1 MTDPA
6 ADATVHAQLERKE
19 PPITSD
25 AIRTDA
31 ELAALDPALGLPHRR
46 KMQILFAI
54 MLGLFLSALDQT
66 IVGTALPRI
75 VGDLN
80 GTNELYTWVITSYLL
95 AATITGVFYG
105 KLSDIF
111 GRRLMLLIGI
121 TIFLAGSALSG
132 LSWNMES
139 LILFRGLQGIGAG
152 AIFPIS
158 LAVIGDLFTPRERG
172 RYQGLFGAVFGVASI
187 IGPLL
192 GGWLTDNLSWHWIFY
207 VNLPIGA
214 VALFII
220 FRFLPSVH
228 GERPTRQ
235 LDYLGAIVFAVG
247 VVFLLLGLTNKQTAP
262 WESFEVGGFLII
274 AALLTPL
281 FLFIEARAAEPI
293 VPLDLFRNRSYA
305 VTILATFLA
314 AIGFFGAIIF
324 LPRWFQFVKGVSPTD
339 SGLQT
344 MALLAGVILSSV
356 LSGYLVSRSGRYK
369 WIVTGSLAVMAVGIL
384 LLTGLTAK
392 TELPVLWLWMFIAGM
407 GIGPTLSVF
416 TIVVQSVVPFERL
429 GVATGNLT
437 FFRQIGGS
445 VGLAVVGTLFA
456 ESFTSRLG
464 PSLAASG
471 VPAEQVGALTQLTA
485 SGSDLTQVGGEGL
498 RAQLAQVPA
507 LNGFVDQIVTGI
519 HQAFSLAVADTFWF
533 GLATTLIAL
542 GVVAVGLKEV
552 QLRGMAPGSAA
563 AEPETPVRAAGRR
576 ADRPVE
582 VPVHVND

>member
-1 MTDPA
+1 
-6 ADATVHAQLERKE
+6 
-19 PPITSD
+19 
-25 AIRTDA
+25 
-31 ELAALDPALGLPHRR
+31 
-46 KMQILFAI
+46 MQILFAI

-105 KLSDIF
+105 KLSDIW

-121 TIFLAGSALSG
+121 TVFLAGSALSG

-139 LILFRGLQGIGAG
+139 LIVFRGIQGIGAG

-172 RYQGLFGAVFGVASI
+172 RYQGLFGAVFGIASI

-192 GGWLTDNLSWHWIFY
+192 GGWLTDSLSWHWIFY

-220 FRFLPSVH
+220 YRFLPSVH
-228 GERPTRQ
+228 GERPTRK
-235 LDYLGAIVFAVG
+235 LDYAGAIVFAVG
-247 VVFLLLGLTNKQTAP
+247 VIFLLLGLTNKQTAP
-262 WESFEVGGFLII
+262 WDAFEVGGYLII
-274 AALLTPL
+274 AAVLTPV
-281 FLFIEARAAEPI
+281 FLFIESRAAEPI

-324 LPRWFQFVKGVSPTD
+324 LPRWFQFVKGVSPTE

-344 MALLAGVILSSV
+344 IALLAGVILSSI
-356 LSGYLVSRSGRYK
+356 LAGYLVSRSGRYK
-369 WIVTGSLAVMAVGIL
+369 WIVTGALSVMAVGIL

-392 TELPVLWLWMFIAGM
+392 TELPVLWAWMFIAGL

-416 TIVVQSVVPFERL
+416 TIVIQSVVPFERL

-445 VGLAVVGTLFA
+445 VGLAIVGTLFA
-456 ESFTSRLG
+456 ESFSSRLG

-471 VPAEQVGALTQLTA
+471 VPPEQIGAVGQLA
-485 SGSDLTQVGGEGL
+485 SSGTDITQVGGQGL
-498 RAQLAQVPA
+498 AAELAQVPA
-507 LNGFVDQIVTGI
+507 LQGFVDQIVTGI

-533 GLATTLIAL
+533 GLGTTLVAL
-542 GVVAVGLKEV
+542 VVVAVGLKEV
-552 QLRGMAPGSAA
+552 QLRG
-563 AEPETPVRAAGRR
+563 R
-576 ADRPVE
+576 ADQPEAARAGEVDRSGMPEHGRPAE
-582 VPVHVND
+582 VPIHVDE

>member
-1 MTDPA
+1 
-6 ADATVHAQLERKE
+6 
-19 PPITSD
+19 
-25 AIRTDA
+25 
-31 ELAALDPALGLPHRR
+31 
-46 KMQILFAI
+46 MQILFAI

-111 GRRLMLLIGI
+111 GRRSMLLIGI

-132 LSWNMES
+132 LSWSMES
-139 LILFRGLQGIGAG
+139 LIVFRGIQGIGAG

-172 RYQGLFGAVFGVASI
+172 RYQGLFGAVFGIASI

-192 GGWLTDNLSWHWIFY
+192 GGWLTDSLSWHWIFF

-228 GERPTRQ
+228 GERRTRS
-235 LDYLGAIVFAVG
+235 LDYLGAGIFAVG

-262 WESFEVGGFLII
+262 WESFEVGGYLLI
-274 AALLTPL
+274 AAVLTPI
-281 FLFIEARAAEPI
+281 FLFVESRAAEPI

-314 AIGFFGAIIF
+314 AIGFFGAVIF
-324 LPRWFQFVKGVSPTD
+324 LPRWFQFVKGVSPTE

-344 MALLAGVILSSV
+344 IALLAGVIISSV
-356 LSGYLVSRSGRYK
+356 AGGYLVSRTGRYK
-369 WIVTGSLAVMAVGIL
+369 WIVTGALAIMAVGIL
-384 LLTGLTAK
+384 LLTGLTAR
-392 TELPVLWLWMFIAGM
+392 TELPVLWLWMFIAGL

-416 TIVVQSVVPFERL
+416 TIVIQSVVPFERL

-445 VGLAVVGTLFA
+445 VGLAVVGTIFA
-456 ESFTSRLG
+456 ESFASRLA
-464 PSLAASG
+464 PSLDATG
-471 VPAEQVGALTQLTA
+471 VPAAQIGAVGQLA
-485 SGSDLTQVGGEGL
+485 SGGADITQVGGAGL
-498 RAQLAQVPA
+498 AAQLSQVPV
-507 LNGFVDQIVTGI
+507 LGGFVDQIVAGI

-533 GLATTLIAL
+533 GLGTTLVAL
-542 GVVAVGLKEV
+542 VVVAVGLKEV
-552 QLRGMAPGSAA
+552 PLRGRAPGRAPAA
-563 AEPETPVRAAGRR
+563 PEATMRPEAPAGS
-576 ADRPVE
+576 RPAE
-582 VPVHVND
+582 VPVVVDD